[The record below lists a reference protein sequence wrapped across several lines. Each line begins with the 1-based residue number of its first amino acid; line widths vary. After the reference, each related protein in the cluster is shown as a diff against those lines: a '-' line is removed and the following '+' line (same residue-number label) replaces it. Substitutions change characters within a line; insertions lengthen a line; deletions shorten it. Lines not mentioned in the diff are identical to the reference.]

1 VTWRGSSQPRGLGG
15 VSVLGK
21 EEVLEYMLLIHG
33 DEAAW
38 ASKPEAERE
47 RELKR
52 QLDFEQRY
60 RVVRGQ
66 EIRPS
71 VEAATV
77 RVNGGTPSVSNGP
90 FADTREQLGGY
101 YILACESRDEAL
113 TAASELAE
121 LVGPEWRAV
130 ELRPLG

>member
-1 VTWRGSSQPRGLGG
+1 
-15 VSVLGK
+15 
-21 EEVLEYMLLIHG
+21 LEYMLLIRG

-38 ASKPEAERE
+38 ARRPEAERE

-52 QLDFEQRY
+52 QLDFERRY

-71 VEAATV
+71 AEAATV
-77 RVNGGTPSVSNGP
+77 RINGGTPTVTDGP
-90 FADTREQLGGY
+90 LSDNEVQPGGY

>member
-1 VTWRGSSQPRGLGG
+1 M
-15 VSVLGK
+15 
-21 EEVLEYMLLIHG
+21 EYMLLIHG

-38 ASKPEAERE
+38 AGKPQAERE
-47 RELKR
+47 RNLER
-52 QLDFEQRY
+52 QLDFERRY
-60 RVVRGQ
+60 RVVSGQ

-71 VEAATV
+71 GEAATV
-77 RVNGGTPSVSNGP
+77 RVNGGTPTISDGP
-90 FADTREQLGGY
+90 FAQTEEQLGGY

-113 TAASELAE
+113 AAASELAE

>member
-1 VTWRGSSQPRGLGG
+1 
-15 VSVLGK
+15 
-21 EEVLEYMLLIHG
+21 MLLIHG

-38 ASKPEAERE
+38 ARKPEAQRE
-47 RELKR
+47 RELQR
-52 QLDFEQRY
+52 QLAFERRY

-71 VEAATV
+71 AEAATV
-77 RVNGGTPSVSNGP
+77 WINGGKPTVSDRP
-90 FADTREQLGGY
+90 FAETEEQLGGY
-101 YILACESRDEAL
+101 YILACDSRDEAL
-113 TAASELAE
+113 TAAGELAE